1 MKFTTKPMTPVD
13 FAPGI
18 IEKVGEKVVAFDGS
32 TVLIVT
38 DEILVKLGMVDK
50 VIDSLEDFGLDYVV
64 FDKVLPDPPEHLVYE
79 AVKVYE
85 DNDCDTIVAIGGG
98 SSMDVGKMTRLMLAN
113 EGTLMDWIDFNKP
126 QKVGPKLICIPTT
139 SGTGSEVTM
148 AAVFTKIDTNVK
160 HCIAGDGTRANLAL
174 VDPELAAGMPKKLTV
189 ATGFDTLA
197 HGVETYICNFA
208 NGYSDMFAEKAIMST
223 LKYLGAAVEDG
234 SNIEY
239 RSEIS
244 RACTFA
250 GIGLSDAGLTA
261 GHSMA
266 HSLGATYHI
275 PHGVACSLALP
286 WLLDYMAVAV
296 PTRTR
301 ELIRMFGGDSEVA
314 EDNLGETI
322 RELVIDYTQSLELPL
337 LYEIEGAKEEDI
349 HDLAEKAYGDIFGF
363 LTPRNLEVSDYE
375 FIFKQMLDYRR

>member
-18 IEKVGEKVVAFDGS
+18 VEKVGEKAIAYDAS
-32 TVLIVT
+32 NVLIVT
-38 DEILVKLGMVDK
+38 DEMLVKLGMADK

-79 AVKVYE
+79 AVEMYN
-85 DNDCDTIVAIGGG
+85 DNDCDMIVALGGG
-98 SSMDVGKMTRLMLAN
+98 SSMDVGKMTKLMLAN
-113 EGTLMDWIDFNKP
+113 EGKLMEWLDFNRP
-126 QKVGPKLICIPTT
+126 QKIGPKLICIPTT

-148 AAVFTKIDTNVK
+148 AAVFTNTDTNVK
-160 HCIAGDGTRANLAL
+160 HCIAGDGAKADLAL
-174 VDPELAAGMPKKLTV
+174 VDPELAAGMPPRLTV

-197 HGVETYICNFA
+197 HAVESYICNFA
-208 NGYSDMFAEKAIMST
+208 NGYSDMFAEKAIDAI
-223 LKYLGAAVEDG
+223 LKYLEPTSLDG
-234 SNIEY
+234 GNIEL

-250 GIGLSDAGLTA
+250 GISLSDAGLTA

-266 HSLGATYHI
+266 HALGATYHI

-296 PTRTR
+296 PKRTR
-301 ELIRMFGGDSEVA
+301 DLIGMFGGDQDIEESV
-314 EDNLGETI
+314 LGETI
-322 RELVIDYTQSLELPL
+322 RELVIDFAQKLDLPL
-337 LYEIEGAKEEDI
+337 LHQIDGAKDADI
-349 HDLAEKAYGDIFGF
+349 PKLSVKAHGDIFGF

-375 FIFKQMLDYRR
+375 FLFKQMLDYRR